1 MSSGPP
7 PAAYG
12 GPPAPAPYGAPPAP
26 APYGR
31 DDRGRGSSGP
41 PPRYGGGGGDRRE
54 MSPGELYFLSLALSL
69 YLPHIS
75 LYVVC
80 CRCLVVE
87 LLNWRDHVECYL
99 LRLA

>member
-54 MSPGELYFLSLALSL
+54 MSPGELFSCLSLSISYL
-69 YLPHIS
+69 YIS
-75 LYVVC
+75 TSHSA
-80 CRCLVVE
+80 
-87 LLNWRDHVECYL
+87 DI
-99 LRLA
+99 